1 MLNLQVTFT
10 IPDYI
15 AQNATTS
22 EQGRLM
28 YFNLLEDQG
37 ETLEGVEVTNVRI
50 FPVDYGATIMANLPL
65 FAFYQATQAVTVD
78 PEAFP
83 PNLYFA
89 HILIFTSATG
99 PTASIGNPGS
109 GRRLLGLQHGLL
121 DLPIRKLLQNAGEIL
136 LDPESFVFSWTRH
149 P

>member
-1 MLNLQVTFT
+1 MQVTFT

-28 YFNLLEDQG
+28 YFNLLEDEG
-37 ETLEGVEVTNVRI
+37 ETLEGVEVTNVRL
-50 FPVDYGATIMANLPL
+50 FPVDFGATIMANLPL

-78 PEAFP
+78 PETFP

-99 PTASIGNPGS
+99 PTASIGAPGS
-109 GRRLLGLQHGLL
+109 GRRLLELQNGLL
-121 DLPIRKLLQNAGEIL
+121 DLPFRKLLQNAGKAPLNPHTLEI
-136 LDPESFVFSWTRH
+136 
-149 P
+149 